1 MNIINNKNKTMEA
14 YYYHKEIMEQRGI
27 TTKDLPQNLKNYV
40 IKFNQKKRF
49 TKDTEKIRELQEFS
63 QILGE
68 KIAETEIKR
77 KSTIKDITSELQKE
91 PVEVFK
97 DGGIIETPEMT
108 EENVEQDE
116 ERKAESVKATSQTV
130 SIPEEIERPNL
141 EEIDEIEEPT
151 LEEKEIEE
159 PDNKSE
165 VIKKVSEINK
175 EESQSAEEE
184 SDWGALNFLKW

>member
-1 MNIINNKNKTMEA
+1 MEA

-130 SIPEEIERPNL
+130 SIPEKIERPNL

>member
-1 MNIINNKNKTMEA
+1 MEA

-27 TTKDLPQNLKNYV
+27 TTKDLPENLKNYV

-97 DGGIIETPEMT
+97 DGGIIESPEIA

-130 SIPEEIERPNL
+130 SITENIEKPNL
-141 EEIDEIEEPT
+141 EEIEEIEELEEPTLQKTEIEEP
-151 LEEKEIEE
+151 EK
-159 PDNKSE
+159 KSE
-165 VIKKVSEINK
+165 VIQKVSEINK
-175 EESQSAEEE
+175 EKSQSKEEE
-184 SDWGALNFLKW
+184 SDWGVLNFLKW

>member
-1 MNIINNKNKTMEA
+1 MEA

-130 SIPEEIERPNL
+130 SIEEEIEKPNL
-141 EEIDEIEEPT
+141 EEIEEIEEPT
-151 LEEKEIEE
+151 LEQKEIEE
-159 PDNKSE
+159 PENKSE
-165 VIKKVSEINK
+165 VIQKVSEINK
-175 EESQSAEEE
+175 EKSQSKDEE
-184 SDWGALNFLKW
+184 SDWGVLNFLKW